1 MHTSRTIRPPDDD
14 PLDTDGD
21 NPLDAPPPVNMPSP
35 PGLDVGVEAPS
46 AFGEHEATHPDT
58 YALMNSSGSSSLA
71 SDTSLLTTSMEC
83 RLVGMD
89 TRDSKNAGRLFDGA
103 G

>member
-1 MHTSRTIRPPDDD
+1 
-14 PLDTDGD
+14 
-21 NPLDAPPPVNMPSP
+21 
-35 PGLDVGVEAPS
+35 
-46 AFGEHEATHPDT
+46 
-58 YALMNSSGSSSLA
+58 MNSSGSSSLA